1 MVVKFLAPAAV
12 AGLLLSAMAPPPAVA
27 QQAELATDSSFIQ
40 MAGSLGLLQVK
51 LGQLAEKKGSS
62 AGVTDFGKRMVAEY
76 SKTNEELAAAAK
88 QAAFPAPVVLREHK
102 QVVDRFLGTS
112 RSSFD
117 KNYMAAMVDYDR
129 QAVDLF
135 KPRTDGWRRSRRW
148 LRGCCRRCSS
158 IWRWRRRQR
167 ARSGRTSPHRRR
179 AGGKGPERALQ
190 RTRGILPRE

>member
-12 AGLLLSAMAPPPAVA
+12 AGLLLSAMAAPAPVAA
-27 QQAELATDSSFIQ
+27 QQAGLATDSSFMQ

-51 LGQLAEKKGSS
+51 LGKLAEKKGSS

-76 SKTNEELAAAAK
+76 SQTNEELAAAAK

-102 QVVDRFLGTS
+102 QAVDRFLGTS

-135 KPRTDGWRRSRRW
+135 KQEAENGRVASLKALASRMLPAVQQHLALATQTAGSVGADVTASTSSRRQ
-148 LRGCCRRCSS
+148 GS
-158 IWRWRRRQR
+158 
-167 ARSGRTSPHRRR
+167 
-179 AGGKGPERALQ
+179 
-190 RTRGILPRE
+190 